1 MKQGIIKGLA
11 IAAFAVAMSISGNA
25 AAAGP
30 NIACT
35 SSLAGKTVYIVSG
48 SYRYYYYCSPPN
60 WIFVKA
66 CPING
71 GSCIF

>member
-11 IAAFAVAMSISGNA
+11 IAAFAVAMSISGHA

-71 GSCIF
+71 GPCIF

>member
-1 MKQGIIKGLA
+1 MKQGIIKGVA
-11 IAAFAVAMSISGNA
+11 IAFLVAGMSMSGTASA
-25 AAAGP
+25 APP

-35 SSLAGKTVYIVSG
+35 GSLSGKTVYVQSG
-48 SYRYYYYCSPPN
+48 GYRYYYICRPPN

-71 GSCIF
+71 GPCFF